1 MGIKR
6 IFELFFGKLNFKK
19 SIGWIIVFILFFLY
33 YVYFLGNMV
42 EEMLY
47 LLIYSLP
54 LIWLATIIG
63 GTLELIKI
71 MKEINK
77 KGG

>member
-6 IFELFFGKLNFKK
+6 VFNLFFGKLTLSKY
-19 SIGWIIVFILFFLY
+19 IGWFVVFVLFFLY
-33 YVYFLGNMV
+33 YIFFLGNMV

-47 LLIYSLP
+47 LLLYSLP
-54 LIWLATIIG
+54 FIWLATIIG
-63 GTLELIKI
+63 GTIEIIKI
-71 MKEINK
+71 VKEINK

>member
-1 MGIKR
+1 MGLKKV
-6 IFELFFGKLNFKK
+6 FKLLFGELNLKK
-19 SIGWIIVFILFFLY
+19 MIGWIIVFILFFLY
-33 YVYFLGNMV
+33 YIYFLGNMV
-42 EEMLY
+42 EEMIY

-63 GTLELIKI
+63 GTIEIIKI

>member
-1 MGIKR
+1 MGLKKIIR
-6 IFELFFGKLNFKK
+6 LFFGELKITKK
-19 SIGWIIVFILFFLY
+19 VGWIIIFILFVLY
-33 YVYFLGNMV
+33 YIFFLGNMIGA
-42 EEMLY
+42 MIY

-63 GTLELIKI
+63 GTIEIIKI
-71 MKEINK
+71 MKEHNK